1 MTELEQEA
9 EKLTELLK
17 GKTVRIVWRH
27 CADEIAIEFD
37 DGDRTRL
44 FVNRDPAGLDIS
56 VT

>member
-17 GKTVRIVWRH
+17 GKTVRVVWRH
-27 CADEIAIEFD
+27 RADEIAIEFEGD
-37 DGDRTRL
+37 DRTRL

>member
-1 MTELEQEA
+1 MTELEREA

-27 CADEIAIEFD
+27 RPDEITIEFD
-37 DGDRTRL
+37 GDDRARL
-44 FVNRDPAGLDIS
+44 FVNRDRDGLDIS

>member
-9 EKLTELLK
+9 EKLTALLK

-27 CADEIAIEFD
+27 RAGEIAIEFD
-37 DGDRTRL
+37 DRDRTRL
-44 FVNRDPAGLDIS
+44 FVNSDPAGLDIS

>member
-1 MTELEQEA
+1 MTDLELEA

-27 CADEIAIEFD
+27 RPDEIAIEFEGD
-37 DGDRTRL
+37 DRTRL

>member
-17 GKTVRIVWRH
+17 EKRSELFGVI
-27 CADEIAIEFD
+27 ADEIAIEFD

-44 FVNRDPAGLDIS
+44 FVNQAPAGLDIS